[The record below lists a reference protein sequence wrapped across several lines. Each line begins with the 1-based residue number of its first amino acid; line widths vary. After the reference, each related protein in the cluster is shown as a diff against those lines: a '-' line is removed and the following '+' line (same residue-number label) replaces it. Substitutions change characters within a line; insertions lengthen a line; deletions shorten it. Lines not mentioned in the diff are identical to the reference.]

1 MSRFF
6 AYSRDGFTFHETA
19 EEAKTEAERLVGIE
33 RDFATREGE
42 WNEDATEIVWG
53 EIRGYVDEEY
63 TESDSGE
70 ESLEMS
76 IKDMPAWASTS
87 TRKQVKSD

>member
-6 AYSRDGFTFHETA
+6 AYSRDGFTFHATA
-19 EEAKTEAERLVGIE
+19 ALAKTEAERLLDIE
-33 RDFATREGE
+33 RDFATSEGE
-42 WNEDATEIVWG
+42 WSDDATEIMWG

-76 IKDMPAWASTS
+76 IKDMPA
-87 TRKQVKSD
+87 

>member
-1 MSRFF
+1 MKRFF
-6 AYSRDGFTFHETA
+6 AYSRDGFAFFHTA
-19 EEAKTEAERLVGIE
+19 EEAKAQSERLLEIE
-33 RDFATREGE
+33 HDFATREGE
-42 WNEDATEIVWG
+42 WSDDATEIMWG

-76 IKDMPAWASTS
+76 IKDMPA
-87 TRKQVKSD
+87 

>member
-6 AYSRDGFTFHETA
+6 AYSRDGFTFHATA
-19 EEAKTEAERLVGIE
+19 EEAKAQAETLLAHE
-33 RDFATREGE
+33 RGFAIIEGE
-42 WNEDATEIVWG
+42 WSEDANSIMWG
-53 EIRGYVDEEY
+53 EIRGHVDEEY

-87 TRKQVKSD
+87 TRKQVKK